1 MNMSLKNTLKM
12 AINSILSNKMRTFLT
27 MLGIIIGV
35 FSVIVMVSMGQGA
48 TASVTQSIEGMGSNL
63 LNITLTNRT
72 VRFSNDNL
80 NEVSMLEGVQLV
92 SPNINWA
99 APVKYGLNN
108 EAGTSIVGVNENY
121 LAINGHAIKLGRS
134 INPLDVENRNKVVL
148 LGSEISETL
157 FGQFSPIDESI
168 SLSGIKYT
176 VIGVL
181 EEKESTLFG
190 SNNNMVLIPYT
201 TGMRQFRTNSV
212 ASLTVQGADAATINK
227 TQSNIEAYLM
237 ALYGTDSYRIFNQ
250 EQLLSTLNEI
260 TGVLT
265 LLLGGIAGISLLVG
279 GIGIMNIMLV
289 TVSERTR
296 EIGVR
301 KAIGARRS
309 NILFQFLIESS
320 VISGI
325 GGIIGI
331 MLGMLANRLIST
343 TFEIPVRAS
352 LQVVMVAFLFSLF
365 VGVFFGMYPA
375 NKASKLKPVD
385 ALRYE

>member
-1 MNMSLKNTLKM
+1 MNISLKNTLKM
-12 AINSILSNKMRTFLT
+12 SIQSILSNKMRTFLT

-63 LNITLTNRT
+63 LNITLTDRT
-72 VRFSNDNL
+72 IRFSNDNL
-80 NEVSMLEGVQLV
+80 NELSMLEGVQLL
-92 SPNINWA
+92 SPNINWV

-108 EAGTSIVGVNENY
+108 EEGTSVVGVNENY
-121 LAINGHAIKLGRS
+121 MAINGNTIKTGRS
-134 INPLDVENRNKVVL
+134 INPLDIENRNKVVL
-148 LGSEISETL
+148 LGSEVSETL
-157 FGQFSPIDESI
+157 FGQFNPIDESI

-176 VIGVL
+176 VVGVI

-190 SNNNMVLIPYT
+190 DNNNMVLIPYT

-212 ASLTVQGADAATINK
+212 SSITVQGADAATIDT
-227 TQSNIEAYLM
+227 TQSNIESYL
-237 ALYGTDSYRIFNQ
+237 LTIYGTDTYRIFNQ

-331 MLGMLANRLIST
+331 MLGMLANSIIST
-343 TFEIPVRAS
+343 AFEIPISAS
-352 LQVVMVAFLFSLF
+352 LQVIMIAFLFSLF

>member
-12 AINSILSNKMRTFLT
+12 AIKSILSNKMRTFLT

-63 LNITLTNRT
+63 LNITLTDRT
-72 VRFSNDNL
+72 IRFSNDNL
-80 NEVSMLEGVQLV
+80 SELSMLEGVHML
-92 SPNINWA
+92 SPNINWV

-108 EAGTSIVGVNENY
+108 EAGTSVVGVNENY
-121 LAINGHAIKLGRS
+121 MVINGYTMMTGRL
-134 INPLDVENRNKVVL
+134 INPLDIENRNKVVL
-148 LGSEISETL
+148 LGSEVSESL
-157 FGQFSPIDESI
+157 FGQFNPIGESI

-176 VIGVL
+176 VVGVL
-181 EEKESTLFG
+181 EENENTLFG
-190 SNNNMVLIPYT
+190 DNNNMVLVPYT
-201 TGMRQFRTNSV
+201 TGMRQFRTNSI
-212 ASLTVQGADAATINK
+212 ASITIQGTDAASIDK
-227 TQSNIEAYLM
+227 TQSKIETYLM
-237 ALYGTDSYRIFNQ
+237 TLYGTDTYRIFNQ

-331 MLGMLANRLIST
+331 MLGILVNRIIST
-343 TFEIPVRAS
+343 AFEIPISAS
-352 LQVVMVAFLFSLF
+352 MQVILIAFLFSLF
-365 VGVFFGMYPA
+365 IGVFFGMYPA

>member
-121 LAINGHAIKLGRS
+121 LAINGHAMKLGRS
-134 INPLDVENRNKVVL
+134 INPLDIENRNKVVL

-212 ASLTVQGADAATINK
+212 ASLTVQGTDAATINK

>member
-1 MNMSLKNTLKM
+1 MNISLKNTLKM
-12 AINSILSNKMRTFLT
+12 SIKSILGNKMRTFLT

-48 TASVTQSIEGMGSNL
+48 TASVTQSIEGMGTNL
-63 LNITLTNRT
+63 LNITLTDRT

-80 NEVSMLEGVQLV
+80 RELSMLEGVHYL

-108 EAGTSIVGVNENY
+108 EAGISVVGVNENY
-121 LAINGHAIKLGRS
+121 LAINGYAVQLGRS
-134 INPLDVENRNKVVL
+134 INPLDIDNRNKVVL
-148 LGSEISETL
+148 IGSELSKSL
-157 FGQFSPIDESI
+157 FGQFNPIGESI
-168 SLSGIKYT
+168 SLSGIKYM

-201 TGMRQFRTNSV
+201 TGMRQFRTNTVS
-212 ASLTVQGADAATINK
+212 SITVQGTESESIDQ
-227 TQSNIEAYLM
+227 TQNNIEAYL
-237 ALYGTDSYRIFNQ
+237 LTVYGTDSYRIFNQ
-250 EQLLSTLNEI
+250 EQLLSTLNEV

-331 MLGMLANRLIST
+331 MLGILVNRVISGA
-343 TFEIPVRAS
+343 FGLPISAS
-352 LQVVMVAFLFSLF
+352 VQVIMVAFLFSLF
-365 VGVFFGMYPA
+365 VGVFFGIYPA

>member
-63 LNITLTNRT
+63 LNISLTNRT
-72 VRFSNDNL
+72 IRFSNDNL
-80 NEVSMLEGVQLV
+80 NEVSMLEGVDLL

-121 LAINGHAIKLGRS
+121 LAINGHAMMAGRS
-134 INPLDVENRNKVVL
+134 INPLDIENRNKVVL

-157 FGQFSPIDESI
+157 FGQFNPIDESI
-168 SLSGIKYT
+168 SLSGIKYI

-190 SNNNMVLIPYT
+190 NNNNMVLIPYT
-201 TGMRQFRTNSV
+201 TGMRQFSTNSIS
-212 ASLTVQGADAATINK
+212 SLTVQGADAATIDK
-227 TQSNIEAYLM
+227 TQSNIEEYLM

-331 MLGMLANRLIST
+331 MLGMLANWLIST
-343 TFEIPVRAS
+343 AFEIPISAS
-352 LQVVMVAFLFSLF
+352 LQVILIAFLFSLF

>member
-1 MNMSLKNTLKM
+1 MSIK
-12 AINSILSNKMRTFLT
+12 SILGNKMRTFLT

-48 TASVTQSIEGMGSNL
+48 TASVTQSIEGMGTNL
-63 LNITLTNRT
+63 LNITLTDRT

-80 NEVSMLEGVQLV
+80 RELSMLEGVHYL

-108 EAGTSIVGVNENY
+108 EAGISVVGVNENY
-121 LAINGHAIKLGRS
+121 LAINGYAVQLGRS
-134 INPLDVENRNKVVL
+134 INPLDIDNRNKVVL
-148 LGSEISETL
+148 IGSELSKSL
-157 FGQFSPIDESI
+157 FGQFNPIGESI
-168 SLSGIKYT
+168 SLSGIKYM

-201 TGMRQFRTNSV
+201 TGMRQFRTNTVS
-212 ASLTVQGADAATINK
+212 SITVQGTESESIDQ
-227 TQSNIEAYLM
+227 TQNNIEAYL
-237 ALYGTDSYRIFNQ
+237 LTVYGTDSYRIFNQ
-250 EQLLSTLNEI
+250 EQLLSTLNEV

-331 MLGMLANRLIST
+331 MLGILVNRVISGA
-343 TFEIPVRAS
+343 FGLPISAS
-352 LQVVMVAFLFSLF
+352 VQVIMVAFLFSLF
-365 VGVFFGMYPA
+365 VGVFFGIYPA

>member
-157 FGQFSPIDESI
+157 FGQFSPINESI
-168 SLSGIKYT
+168 SLSGIKYI

-227 TQSNIEAYLM
+227 TQSNIESYLM

-343 TFEIPVRAS
+343 TFEIPVSAS
-352 LQVVMVAFLFSLF
+352 LQVIMVAFLFSLF

>member
-1 MNMSLKNTLKM
+1 
-12 AINSILSNKMRTFLT
+12 

>member
-1 MNMSLKNTLKM
+1 
-12 AINSILSNKMRTFLT
+12 

-63 LNITLTNRT
+63 LNITLTDRT
-72 VRFSNDNL
+72 IRFSNDNL
-80 NEVSMLEGVQLV
+80 NELSMLEGVQLM
-92 SPNINWA
+92 SPNINWV

-108 EAGTSIVGVNENY
+108 EAGISVVGVNENY
-121 LAINGHAIKLGRS
+121 MAINGHTIKTGRL
-134 INPLDVENRNKVVL
+134 INPLDIENRNKVVL
-148 LGSEISETL
+148 LGSGVSENL
-157 FGQFSPIDESI
+157 FGRFNPIDESI

-176 VIGVL
+176 VVGVL
-181 EEKESTLFG
+181 DEKESTLFG
-190 SNNNMVLIPYT
+190 DNNNMVLIPYT

-212 ASLTVQGADAATINK
+212 TSITVQGADAALIDK
-227 TQSNIEAYLM
+227 TQSNIESYL
-237 ALYGTDSYRIFNQ
+237 LNIYGTDSYRIFNQ

-331 MLGMLANRLIST
+331 MLGMLANRIIST
-343 TFEIPVRAS
+343 AFEIPISAS
-352 LQVVMVAFLFSLF
+352 VQVVLIAFLFSLF